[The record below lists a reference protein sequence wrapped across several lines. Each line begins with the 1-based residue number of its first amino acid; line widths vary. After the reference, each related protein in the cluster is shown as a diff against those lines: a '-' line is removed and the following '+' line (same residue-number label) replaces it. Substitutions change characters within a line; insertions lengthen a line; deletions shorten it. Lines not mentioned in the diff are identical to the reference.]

1 MNSGSGALLLKVIE
15 IPAQSVKEKLFSGEL
30 GMGRKKTK
38 FGKIVSIY
46 LSNEVRELIILNQ
59 IPNLSEYVE
68 QLIIKD
74 LNKKGEELIN
84 NLL

>member
-1 MNSGSGALLLKVIE
+1 MLLKVTK
-15 IPAQSVKEKLFSGEL
+15 IPAQSVKEKLFSGGL
-30 GMGRKKTK
+30 SMGRKKTK

>member
-1 MNSGSGALLLKVIE
+1 
-15 IPAQSVKEKLFSGEL
+15 
-30 GMGRKKTK
+30 MGRKKTK